1 MTTKTNTQNN
11 TDTQNATPLQTL
23 LAELAEAKR
32 LYLEA
37 DLAFR
42 NIIRAG
48 LADHCRQEAEHAE
61 DAHNQLRAKE
71 HQVHD
76 SFADLVQAGD
86 PVTRSGYS
94 DCHAG
99 YVFQINKTR
108 TKLAMQ
114 DGDARLLNGANSG
127 EPDALVFSPGGFCGH
142 TSGTQ
147 RWEIK
152 PSDLARVTVFTLRKN
167 GRWIETGSTLK
178 QGHPLCAGH
187 HHHHDFNF

>member
-1 MTTKTNTQNN
+1 MTTQNN

-32 LYLEA
+32 QERDASEA
-37 DLAFR
+37 YRDLNDADKAGSQEEKR
-42 NIIRAG
+42 IAQAHLALRVKGQQIR
-48 LADHCRQEAEHAE
+48 
-61 DAHNQLRAKE
+61 
-71 HQVHD
+71 D
-76 SFADLVQAGD
+76 SFAALVQVGD

-99 YVFQINKTR
+99 YVLQINAAR
-108 TKLAMQ
+108 TKLVMK

-127 EPDALVFSPGGFCGH
+127 EPDALLFEPGGFCGH

-152 PSDLARVTVFTLRKN
+152 PSELARVTVFSLRKN
-167 GRWIETGSTLK
+167 GRWIETGLAHN
-178 QGHPLCAGH
+178 QGKPLCAGH
-187 HHHHDFNF
+187 HHYHDFNF